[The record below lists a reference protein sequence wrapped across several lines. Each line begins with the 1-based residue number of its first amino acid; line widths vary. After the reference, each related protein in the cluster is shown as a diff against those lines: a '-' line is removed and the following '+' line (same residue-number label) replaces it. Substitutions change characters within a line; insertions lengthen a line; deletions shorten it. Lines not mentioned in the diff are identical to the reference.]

1 MNLKSQKGFTGI
13 DITVAVIIIT
23 LFMSIIATVFFN
35 LNQTAKSLERKTEA
49 TYIAIDVIEKI
60 KALDYNEIVQDIK
73 AIKDIQE
80 GAKKDGYLIDVK
92 IEKYNNDTNNEID
105 DLVKTIIVKVDYKVG
120 KNIENVELKTTVT
133 REI

>member
-60 KALDYNEIVQDIK
+60 KALDYNDIVQDIE